1 MSKIRTYKKDDWE
14 IQIKFDEETNLL
26 LYRRV
31 KGKVKSYVDEV
42 SESPYYAEIT
52 SSLISTINRIQI
64 KSIWNSTTTTKRS
77 YKNLVNFLDS
87 IIKNSKT
94 FQNENFHVRVWENR
108 NAVGI
113 ETIWIKEDFYYN
125 SENGDKNN
133 FNIVINSNEVTS
145 IYSDGSVVTFGMEFS
160 KDASWTNE
168 IDYTFKEL
176 CEALEE
182 IEEKTCTKKE
192 EVLKKLILDKIKI
205 LEIIEDYSSIEVLY
219 SILQEHEDVL
229 K

>member
-1 MSKIRTYKKDDWE
+1 MNKIRTYKKDGWE
-14 IQIKFDEETNLL
+14 IQIKFDEDTNLL
-26 LYRRV
+26 LYRRL
-31 KGKVKSYVDEV
+31 KGKIKSYIDEV
-42 SESPYYAEIT
+42 SESPYYAEMT

-64 KSIWNSTTTTKRS
+64 ESIWNSTTTTKRS

-87 IIKNSKT
+87 IIQNEKV
-94 FQNENFHVRVWENR
+94 FHNENFHIRVWENL

-125 SENGDKNN
+125 SENDNKNN
-133 FNIVINSNEVTS
+133 FSIVINSNEVTS
-145 IYSDGSVVTFGMEFS
+145 IYSDDCIFAFGMEFS
-160 KDASWTNE
+160 KDAIWTNE

-219 SILQEHEDVL
+219 SILQEYENSL